1 MKVQLATED
10 LKNCLAYA
18 HKLVARTK
26 AAIAAGIGIQFLFK
40 DKTLRLYCSNGVQI
54 CEITF
59 GAIDCSDFNCV
70 LEFAVL
76 YKVISLSDSDIL
88 DLSFE
93 DNSLSLVS
101 GKNEYDL
108 VYLTEKDYSLWIK
121 GEQLENIFIT
131 EIPIAELKKA
141 QSFLAVCLPSAT
153 AFSHFKGINFD
164 GNLVATNTHGFA
176 YYALNLVVE
185 EPLFIS
191 LESFSLLAGMEQ
203 SDDKVMLY
211 KNGNSITASV
221 GKARYLVSLMATSFP
236 KYDKVIQRLKKH
248 THTVH
253 IPRDTFAKACK
264 KLSLFTDSY
273 RKNSAHITITP
284 GEMALAVS
292 SETKKGKEVIS
303 VETGDILNEI
313 SFFVNLVDIRDYA
326 AQVSGNTIELTF
338 NDTIDDYA
346 IRDGGAWYIDRTL
359 TS

>member
-40 DKTLRLYCSNGVQI
+40 NNVLRLYCSNGVQI
-54 CEITF
+54 CEITV
-59 GAIDCSDFNCV
+59 GAVDCLDFNCV

-76 YKVISLSDSDIL
+76 YKVISLSDSDML

-93 DNSLSLVS
+93 DSSLSLMS

-108 VYLTEKDYSLWIK
+108 VYLTERDYSLWVK
-121 GEQLENIFIT
+121 WEQLESVFIA
-131 EIPIAELKKA
+131 EVSVVELKKA

-176 YYALNLVVE
+176 YYALNLVIE

-203 SDDKVMLY
+203 SDDKVVLHR
-211 KNGNSITASV
+211 NGNSVVASV

-248 THTVH
+248 SHTVR
-253 IPRDTFAKACK
+253 IPKDTFAKACK

-273 RKNSAHITITP
+273 RKNSAHITITS
-284 GEMALAVS
+284 GEMSLAVS

-303 VETGDILNEI
+303 IETGEISNEI

-326 AQVSGNTIELTF
+326 AQVSGSTVELTF